1 MQFSGSQ
8 TIAAP
13 LEKVWAFLLDVN
25 NVASCAPGFQS
36 LEQLGEEHWKAL
48 ISVGVGP
55 VKAKFNLDVTRPEK
69 REPEFMAVKAR
80 GKAPGSAVDLAG
92 DMQLSAI
99 DVNQTKMDWNAQV
112 TISGSIASVGAR
124 LINGTAEK
132 MTNQFFSCLQSKLQ
146 EPQTAST
153 GE

>member
-13 LEKVWAFLLDVN
+13 IEKVWAFLSDVN
-25 NVASCAPGFQS
+25 NVAACAPGFQS
-36 LEQLGEEHWKAL
+36 LELLGEEHWKAI

-55 VKAKFNLDVTRPEK
+55 VKAKFNLDVTRPEM

-80 GKAPGSAVDLAG
+80 GKAPGSAVDLSG
-92 DMQLSAI
+92 DMNLTVI
-99 DVNQTKMDWNAQV
+99 DAGQTKMDWTAQV
-112 TISGSIASVGAR
+112 AISGTIASVGGR

-132 MTNQFFSCLQSKLQ
+132 MTNQFFSCLKAKLQ
-146 EPQTAST
+146 EPEAAST
-153 GE
+153 SE